1 MKKISS
7 HNLSFFI
14 KMIINRKVVIIGDSS
29 VGKTSIAKRYIYN
42 SIESNHEPTVGI
54 DFFQKIFEKN
64 ETQYKLQIYD
74 TAGQEKF
81 GSLIPSYLRDSSV
94 AVFVFD
100 ITKEE
105 TFENLE
111 KWISLVLNKAKPVF
125 IFVGNKSDLEEKREV
140 EAATGEEIAKKYKGK
155 YFETSALLSTNI
167 KELFDYIIDIPPT
180 DIECGQLSE
189 KKSSTK
195 GLQEQENQRPINI
208 NQSPAESSTCSC

>member
-1 MKKISS
+1 
-7 HNLSFFI
+7 
-14 KMIINRKVVIIGDSS
+14 MIINRKVVIIGDSS

-111 KWISLVLNKAKPVF
+111 KWISLVLDKAKPVF

-140 EAATGEEIAKKYKGK
+140 EAETGEEIAKKYKGK